1 MNAPQDALDRPAEGG
16 ARHDRGASMVEILVA
31 IVLLGTAGITTLT
44 ALRTSVI
51 GTRIERDHSK
61 AQQWLQSAVGIIED
75 VDFGD
80 CASVSVSGDAIRDA
94 YQAAIDYDVVT
105 NPDGA
110 KTPYGFDD
118 GHIVVSVPEVW
129 DGTGWVP
136 FASQSQCLDDK
147 LLRQQRVTITV
158 VSPDRTITE
167 SVEVV
172 KRDQP

>member
-1 MNAPQDALDRPAEGG
+1 
-16 ARHDRGASMVEILVA
+16 
-31 IVLLGTAGITTLT
+31 LLGTAGIATLT
-44 ALRTSVI
+44 ALRATVI

-61 AQQWLQSAVGIIED
+61 AQQWLQSAAGIIED

-94 YQAAIDYDVVT
+94 YQAAIDYDAVT
-105 NPDGA
+105 NPAGA

-118 GHIVVSVPEVW
+118 GQVIVSVPEVW
-129 DGTGWVP
+129 DGNAWVP

-147 LLRQQRVTITV
+147 LLRQQRVTIKV
-158 VSPDRTITE
+158 ISPDGTITE
-167 SVEVV
+167 TVEVV